1 MFTGIIET
9 LGHITDVITLDDLI
23 QYKLETTFLKDL
35 KLGESISHNGICL
48 TISEINEHNYSVQLV
63 SQTLKTAAAQWK
75 IGDKINLE
83 RAMPATGRFDGHI
96 VTGHVDTKGIISELQ
111 VESNLI
117 EIAISF
123 DPLFAP
129 NIIPKGS
136 ICVQGVSLTVA
147 SLTAEKLTVAIIPH
161 TWEVT
166 NLKNLHLGAEVNLEF
181 DIIGKYA
188 IRYFDKI
195 NA

>member
-23 QYKLETTFLKDL
+23 QYKLETAFLKDL
-35 KLGESISHNGICL
+35 RLGESISHNGICL

-83 RAMPATGRFDGHI
+83 RAMPSTGRFDGHI

-147 SLTAEKLTVAIIPH
+147 SLAAEKFTVAIIPH

>member
-23 QYKLETTFLKDL
+23 QYKLETAFLKDL
-35 KLGESISHNGICL
+35 RLGESISHNGICL

-147 SLTAEKLTVAIIPH
+147 SLAAEKFTVAIIPH

>member
-35 KLGESISHNGICL
+35 RLGESISHNGICL

-147 SLTAEKLTVAIIPH
+147 SLAAEKFTVAIIPH

>member
-35 KLGESISHNGICL
+35 RLGESISHNGICL

-147 SLTAEKLTVAIIPH
+147 SLAAEKFTVAIIPH

-181 DIIGKYA
+181 DNCHYQIL
-188 IRYFDKI
+188 
-195 NA
+195 